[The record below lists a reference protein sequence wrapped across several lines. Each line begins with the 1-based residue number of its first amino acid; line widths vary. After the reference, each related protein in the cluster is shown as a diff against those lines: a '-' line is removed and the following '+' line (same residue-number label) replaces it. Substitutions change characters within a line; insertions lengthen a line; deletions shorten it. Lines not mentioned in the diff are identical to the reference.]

1 MAGMREGMKLP
12 DISVLVRV
20 SCRLIC

>member
-1 MAGMREGMKLP
+1 MAGMREGIKLP
-12 DISVLVRV
+12 DISVSVSV